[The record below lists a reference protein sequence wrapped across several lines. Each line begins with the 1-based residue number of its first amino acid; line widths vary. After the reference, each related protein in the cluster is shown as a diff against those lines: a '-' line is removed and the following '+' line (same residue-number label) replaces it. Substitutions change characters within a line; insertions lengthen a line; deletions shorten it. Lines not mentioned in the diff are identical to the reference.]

1 MTQLIAQLK
10 QIAIGDGLHP
20 SQVYIVARVVTAFV
34 VGVVFA
40 ALFI

>member
-20 SQVYIVARVVTAFV
+20 TSVYVIARVGIAFAI
-34 VGVVFA
+34 GLTLA
-40 ALFI
+40 SLFI